1 MKKLFFT
8 MAVIA
13 GAMIFASCD
22 DETVQEVMAEIT
34 GKAAVTVGEQS
45 ETGDDE
51 VHFSA
56 SMAMTKE
63 GTEKANPYTIG
74 LAMSMSINDLLNIRD
89 SNAII
94 FPMMAYRLT
103 GRVYEG
109 ATYTVENYLT
119 AEDVLDF
126 DYRSLFNG
134 KFAGAQ
140 LVGIAVS
147 KTKFYVMKTGT
158 ISITEV
164 TTSKI
169 CGDFTGTAYTIDRQQ
184 DPSIDV
190 TASVPF
196 SGYFQSRLH
205 GMIQWIEDMQDE
217 GNGPQGE

>member
-1 MKKLFFT
+1 

-22 DETVQEVMAEIT
+22 DETVQEVMTEIT
-34 GKAAVTVGEQS
+34 GKAAVTVGDQTSDE
-45 ETGDDE
+45 E

-63 GTEKANPYTIG
+63 GTEKATSYTIG

-89 SNAII
+89 TNAII
-94 FPMMAYRLT
+94 FPMLAYRIT
-103 GRVYEG
+103 GSVSQG
-109 ATYTVENYLT
+109 ASYTVSNYLT

-140 LVGIAVS
+140 LVGMAVS

-158 ISITEV
+158 IDITEV
-164 TTSKI
+164 STSKI
-169 CGDFTGTAYTIDRQQ
+169 CGTFSGTAYTIDREQS
-184 DPSIDV
+184 PSIDV

-196 SGYFQSRLH
+196 AGSFQSRLH
-205 GMIQWIEDMQDE
+205 GMLTWIEDIQDE

>member
-13 GAMIFASCD
+13 GAMFFASCD
-22 DETVQEVMAEIT
+22 DETVQEVMTEIT
-34 GKAAVTVGEQS
+34 GKAAVVVGEQND
-45 ETGDDE
+45 GDEE

-94 FPMMAYRLT
+94 FPMMAYRIT
-103 GRVYEG
+103 GRVSQG
-109 ATYTVENYLT
+109 ASYTVENYLT
-119 AEDVLDF
+119 TDDVLDF

-140 LVGIAVS
+140 LVGIAMS

-158 ISITEV
+158 IDITEV
-164 TTSKI
+164 TTAKI
-169 CGDFTGTAYTIDRQQ
+169 CGTFSGTAYTIDREQN
-184 DPSIDV
+184 PSIDV
-190 TASVPF
+190 HTSVPF
-196 SGYFQSRLH
+196 SGSFQSRLH
-205 GMIQWIEDMQDE
+205 GMITWIEDLQEE